1 MGLTYNDNMLV
12 LAEHVALADRASVLE
27 QEASNA
33 GDDGDPASRLRIY
46 DATLGSAAGLAA
58 IAHNIQ
64 GFSRYVAASPEV
76 LRDGYEMW
84 IVSVQKFWK
93 AAQVAPDQVSRSN
106 LRSCPFLVISVYS
119 RFHFVPTFDKYKF
132 MESER
137 SMAPTARQN
146 IDTYDFSSMHAEIKV
161 NSDAKI
167 RGCLY
172 SIPLPPSSFHSGTRQ
187 TPTTVPHSHVPLHC
201 TTPGALH
208 LLISPLPLHAAFHLR
223 ATCMP

>member
-161 NSDAKI
+161 NSPDAS
-167 RGCLY
+167 Y
-172 SIPLPPSSFHSGTRQ
+172 SRFRH
-187 TPTTVPHSHVPLHC
+187 TPVAC
-201 TTPGALH
+201 T
-208 LLISPLPLHAAFHLR
+208 I
-223 ATCMP
+223 